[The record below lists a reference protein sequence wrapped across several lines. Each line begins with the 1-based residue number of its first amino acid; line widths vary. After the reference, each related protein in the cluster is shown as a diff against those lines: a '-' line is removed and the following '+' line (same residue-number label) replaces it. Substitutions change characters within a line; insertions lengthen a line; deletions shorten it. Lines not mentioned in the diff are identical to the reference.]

1 MGRWGILKFT
11 AVPPISQGRNQTMI
25 LEQQILIF
33 YQSSQYQDYSRKIDF
48 TGKKMKILIPSNNYT
63 EKHFGHLIILLQ

>member
-11 AVPPISQGRNQTMI
+11 VVPPISQGRNWTMT

-33 YQSSQYQDYSRKIDF
+33 YQSRQYQDYSR
-48 TGKKMKILIPSNNYT
+48 KKMKILIPSNNYT
-63 EKHFGHLIILLQ
+63 EKHFGLLIILLQ